1 MDIISFQA
9 SSQATVASSIFKFL
23 EKYQAQELIVP
34 FLLTFVIAYGV
45 LDSIRIFQKPSINA
59 IVALSISFY
68 AIFYGPY
75 GSMGKFLTQLY
86 GTSAVVLAGLVVI
99 MILLG
104 ALSLGGRHRPGAGVF
119 ERLFGTSG
127 GVTVAAIITVVFI
140 FLLATGWFSNVGI
153 KLDSDTTALLIIV
166 LVIFLFIYIVAR
178 PGHVRRWWDNMPWM
192 NPQEGHF

>member
-1 MDIISFQA
+1 MDLISFQA
-9 SSQATVASSIFKFL
+9 SSQPSVASSIFSFLDKF
-23 EKYQAQELIVP
+23 QAKELVVP

-45 LDSIRIFQKPSINA
+45 LDSIRIFQKNAINA
-59 IVALSISFY
+59 IVALAIAFY

-75 GSMGKFLTQLY
+75 GTMGKFLTQLY
-86 GTSAVVLAGLVVI
+86 GTSAVVLAGLVLI

-119 ERLFGTSG
+119 ERLFGASG
-127 GVTVAAIITVVFI
+127 GVTVAAILTIVFI
-140 FLLATGWFSNVGI
+140 FLLATGWFTNVGV

-178 PGHVRRWWDNMPWM
+178 PGHVKRWWENMPWM
-192 NPQEGHF
+192 NPHEEHF